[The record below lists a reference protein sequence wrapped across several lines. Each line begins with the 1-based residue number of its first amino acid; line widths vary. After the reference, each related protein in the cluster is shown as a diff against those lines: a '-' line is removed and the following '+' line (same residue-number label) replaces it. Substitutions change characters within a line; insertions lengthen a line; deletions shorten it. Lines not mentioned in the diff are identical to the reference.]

1 MQIFSCN
8 SSYSKTIFLSLFSLV
23 FFLVERLPEIIE
35 QLILDGVDDS
45 FMADNLLTKIGIEL

>member
-1 MQIFSCN
+1 MQILSYN
-8 SSYSKTIFLSLFSLV
+8 SSYSKTILLSLFSLV

-45 FMADNLLTKIGIEL
+45 FIADNLFKKIGIEL